1 MTELLFLETNSNS
14 IFLTFQ
20 SNNHSIFLLFSFLN
34 HKQTLQRASSV
45 PTRSNVPEKLQQNFP
60 TPRHEQTQSQD
71 QTDLSQDQNPPPISA
86 STTEESVAPTS
97 MEPLLNLNVRGA
109 LNASNIK
116 FELNGQQALPNLPN
130 IIPLQGH
137 LHQQGWL

>member
-1 MTELLFLETNSNS
+1 MSAFVSLTISLFHRVR
-14 IFLTFQ
+14 Q
-20 SNNHSIFLLFSFLN
+20 LFSLLELVKFL
-34 HKQTLQRASSV
+34 KLIIFSLSSSQTLQRASSV
-45 PTRSNVPEKLQQNFP
+45 PTRSNVPDKFP
-60 TPRHEQTQSQD
+60 QYSTPRHEQTQSQD
-71 QTDLSQDQNPPPISA
+71 QSQDLPGPISA

-97 MEPLLNLNVRGA
+97 MEPLLSLTARGA
-109 LNASNIK
+109 LQASNIK

>member
-1 MTELLFLETNSNS
+1 
-14 IFLTFQ
+14 
-20 SNNHSIFLLFSFLN
+20 
-34 HKQTLQRASSV
+34 LQRASSV
-45 PTRSNVPEKLQQNFP
+45 PTRSNVPDKFERYAS
-60 TPRHEQTQSQD
+60 PRHEQTQSQD
-71 QTDLSQDQNPPPISA
+71 QVESQGQEITPSVSA

-97 MEPLLNLNVRGA
+97 MEPLLSLTARGA

>member
-1 MTELLFLETNSNS
+1 
-14 IFLTFQ
+14 
-20 SNNHSIFLLFSFLN
+20 
-34 HKQTLQRASSV
+34 LQRASSV
-45 PTRSNVPEKLQQNFP
+45 PTRSNVPDKFECFP
-60 TPRHEQTQSQD
+60 SPRHEQTQSQD
-71 QTDLSQDQNPPPISA
+71 QVESQGQVTPSISA

-97 MEPLLNLNVRGA
+97 MEPLLSLTARGV